1 MCIVRDTHLVLYLA
15 EIVLVVCKTV
25 FYNAEDI
32 LPAVIVLE
40 CEVGEIVLLHIVG
53 VSIDDHVAAA
63 DTVVVEAAL
72 ILLRFINQLEYVVR
86 SATVALGIEVQP

>member
-32 LPAVIVLE
+32 LLAALVLE
-40 CEVGEIVLLHIVG
+40 GEVCEVILIHIVG
-53 VSIDDHVAAA
+53 TGVDDHVAAA